1 MQSLYPKLHWENDDP
16 DSYISLV
23 PTSANTGEGL
33 CDFLRTLLS
42 VLQRRFLARLETKV
56 ALECTVMEVR
66 EVAGMGTTVDVLLRN
81 GALHEGDH
89 IIWANVIGCVCS
101 TLSKGNPVENC
112 FEEHTDLLNQV
123 MKETS
128 MPISFQQFPLDYL
141 CGPLAQQQGLHAG
154 QPLLLPPHLR
164 RLPLLEHHDDY
175 VHRLRR
181 HRPCALP
188 GAHCRHS
195 PAT

>member
-1 MQSLYPKLHWENDDP
+1 M
-16 DSYISLV
+16 V

-89 IIWANVIGCVCS
+89 IVLAGLSGPISTTIRSLLTPQPLKEMRVKCEYAHHAKIGISMVVKISTTVLEKAVCGSEVLVSRDGANVEVLNEKVQTSFESILQGFDNQSIGVFVKAS
-101 TLSKGNPVENC
+101 TIGSLVEQLK
-112 FEEHTDLLNQV
+112 HTSTMVEQT
-123 MKETS
+123 ETNER
-128 MPISFQQFPLDYL
+128 PQQLTL
-141 CGPLAQQQGLHAG
+141 
-154 QPLLLPPHLR
+154 
-164 RLPLLEHHDDY
+164 
-175 VHRLRR
+175 
-181 HRPCALP
+181 
-188 GAHCRHS
+188 
-195 PAT
+195 

>member
-1 MQSLYPKLHWENDDP
+1 MQSLNPKLHWENDDS

-42 VLQRRFLARLETKV
+42 VLRRRFLARLETKV

-89 IIWANVIGCVCS
+89 IIWACPRA
-101 TLSKGNPVENC
+101 TLSRIASRS
-112 FEEHTDLLNQV
+112 T
-123 MKETS
+123 
-128 MPISFQQFPLDYL
+128 PI
-141 CGPLAQQQGLHAG
+141 C
-154 QPLLLPPHLR
+154 
-164 RLPLLEHHDDY
+164 
-175 VHRLRR
+175 
-181 HRPCALP
+181 
-188 GAHCRHS
+188 
-195 PAT
+195 